1 MMTTIT
7 MRNICKAMNIAI
19 RGANCQRQYGGFL
32 LPTRTNLKI
41 IPAERQIIQFIVRC
55 KAVLHFILIC
65 GISLIFVK
73 MTSSKESNA
82 SAKRK
87 RENKLILYTCRGK

>member
-1 MMTTIT
+1 MMTTTT
-7 MRNICKAMNIAI
+7 MRNFCKAMNIAI

-55 KAVLHFILIC
+55 KAVLHFILILWDLADIC
-65 GISLIFVK
+65 QNDKQQRV
-73 MTSSKESNA
+73 
-82 SAKRK
+82 
-87 RENKLILYTCRGK
+87 